1 MISEF
6 NSKIIKS
13 LCLLLFVQS
22 CAYFNTFYN
31 AQEHYKDAEKIRI
44 ENFGDQLPSR
54 AIQEYQKVIEK
65 SQKVLTD
72 YSDSKYVNDALLL
85 KGKSH
90 FFKREYDSA
99 KESFDR
105 LKNTEEI
112 FFQHET
118 TYWLALCKWKDLR
131 PQPAINDLR
140 TLLSSTDSVDLES
153 RIYLTLGEIY
163 LEIDQPDSAFQFL
176 DRGAKTAD
184 SRLTREQIYFQIAEL
199 SYDKELYQQAS
210 DNYRNVLNNTIS
222 MSRVKESNLKI
233 IQTYRLLGDLDK
245 AKNRIEQLLLDENF
259 NSIKGDLN
267 LELAKIELDKNNLD
281 FAIESLD
288 QVAQSNLNTE
298 ISVEA
303 YYLLGNIF
311 LRNPNLDFDRANF
324 FINEGMKQNFNSP
337 YKIIMSKRRDS
348 ISKLIKLNSSL
359 SEDDVINPSTLYAIA
374 EILAFDVGSEY
385 EALDY
390 FDKIITNH
398 KNSEYYTKSLF
409 ATYLIYDSKN
419 ALESKK
425 YKDIILREYPQ
436 SDYAKKII
444 DNEKLS
450 FEHQPSKLLL
460 KAESLWSTNKK
471 ESINTY
477 KLVLESDPSTTFSV
491 IAAYFLAY
499 YYDYKL
505 SDKDNAVIYYT
516 WLTKNHPESN
526 QGMIAKERLEGLNE

>member
-31 AQEHYKDAEKIRI
+31 AQAHYKDAEKIRI

-176 DRGAKTAD
+176 DR
-184 SRLTREQIYFQIAEL
+184 
-199 SYDKELYQQAS
+199 
-210 DNYRNVLNNTIS
+210 
-222 MSRVKESNLKI
+222 
-233 IQTYRLLGDLDK
+233 
-245 AKNRIEQLLLDENF
+245 
-259 NSIKGDLN
+259 
-267 LELAKIELDKNNLD
+267 
-281 FAIESLD
+281 
-288 QVAQSNLNTE
+288 
-298 ISVEA
+298 
-303 YYLLGNIF
+303 
-311 LRNPNLDFDRANF
+311 
-324 FINEGMKQNFNSP
+324 
-337 YKIIMSKRRDS
+337 
-348 ISKLIKLNSSL
+348 
-359 SEDDVINPSTLYAIA
+359 
-374 EILAFDVGSEY
+374 
-385 EALDY
+385 
-390 FDKIITNH
+390 
-398 KNSEYYTKSLF
+398 
-409 ATYLIYDSKN
+409 
-419 ALESKK
+419 
-425 YKDIILREYPQ
+425 
-436 SDYAKKII
+436 
-444 DNEKLS
+444 
-450 FEHQPSKLLL
+450 
-460 KAESLWSTNKK
+460 
-471 ESINTY
+471 
-477 KLVLESDPSTTFSV
+477 
-491 IAAYFLAY
+491 
-499 YYDYKL
+499 
-505 SDKDNAVIYYT
+505 
-516 WLTKNHPESN
+516 
-526 QGMIAKERLEGLNE
+526 

>member
-13 LCLLLFVQS
+13 LCLLLLVQG

-44 ENFGDQLPSR
+44 ENFGNQLPSR
-54 AIQEYQKVIEK
+54 AIQEYEKAIEK

-99 KESFDR
+99 KEAFDK
-105 LKNTEEI
+105 LKESEEV
-112 FFQHET
+112 FFQNET
-118 TYWLALCKWKDLR
+118 TYWLALCKWK
-131 PQPAINDLR
+131 
-140 TLLSSTDSVDLES
+140 ES

-184 SRLTREQIYFQIAEL
+184 SRITREQIYFQIAEL
-199 SYDKELYQQAS
+199 SYEKELYQQAS
-210 DNYRNVLNNTIS
+210 DNYRNVLSNTIS

-245 AKNRIEQLLLDENF
+245 AKSRIEQLLLDENF
-259 NSIKGDLN
+259 NSIKGELN

-288 QVAQSNLNTE
+288 QVAQNNLNTE

-337 YKIIMSKRRDS
+337 YKVIMSKRRDS
-348 ISKLIKLNSSL
+348 VSKLIKLKSSL
-359 SEDDVINPSTLYAIA
+359 DEESVVNPSTLYAIA

-390 FDKIITNH
+390 FEIIIANH
-398 KNSEYYTKSLF
+398 TNSEYYTKSLF

-419 ALESKK
+419 ALESGK
-425 YKDIILREYPQ
+425 YKDIILTQYPQ

-444 DNEKLS
+444 DNEKLLL
-450 FEHQPSKLLL
+450 EHQPSKLLL

-471 ESINTY
+471 EAIDTY
-477 KLVLESDPSTTFSV
+477 KLILESGSSTALSAV
-491 IAAYFLAY
+491 AAYFLAY

-505 SDKDNAVIYYT
+505 SDKDSAITYYT
-516 WLTKNHPESN
+516 WLTKNHPEST
-526 QGMIAKERLEGLNE
+526 QGMIAQERLEGLNE